1 MIVQPPQSTPAPSR
15 RRRLLG
21 AALVIALLGACGSTP
36 PSRYYMLSADAVGSP
51 TDNGISIGVG
61 PITIP
66 DYLKGRNMVLAR
78 DDHLL
83 TVSEF
88 DRWAEPLEAG
98 INRVLILNLASLSNT
113 QQVYAFPWRQDS
125 TPDYTV
131 RVGVIQFA
139 VGDSTAVLKASWTVQ
154 KPGAEGLVHR
164 GLSSLET
171 PASNTDP
178 ATVADV
184 CSALL
189 LELSREISAVI
200 ASDLAQG

>member
-1 MIVQPPQSTPAPSR
+1 MTHQPPQYRSAASKR
-15 RRRLLG
+15 RRFLW
-21 AALVIALLGACGSTP
+21 ATLVVVLLGACGSTP

-51 TDNGISIGVG
+51 TENTVSIGVG

-66 DYLKGRNMVLAR
+66 DYLKGRSMVLAR

-88 DRWAEPLEAG
+88 DRWAEPMEAG

-125 TPDYTV
+125 TPNYIV
-131 RVGVIQFA
+131 RVAIIQFA
-139 VGDSTAVLKASWTVQ
+139 VGDNSAILEAGWTVQ
-154 KPGAEGLVHR
+154 KPGSKELVHR
-164 GLSSLET
+164 GLSRLQT
-171 PASNTDP
+171 PAANTDP
-178 ATVADV
+178 ATVADL

-189 LELSREISAVI
+189 LQLSEEIAAAI
-200 ASDLAQG
+200 AGDLAQA